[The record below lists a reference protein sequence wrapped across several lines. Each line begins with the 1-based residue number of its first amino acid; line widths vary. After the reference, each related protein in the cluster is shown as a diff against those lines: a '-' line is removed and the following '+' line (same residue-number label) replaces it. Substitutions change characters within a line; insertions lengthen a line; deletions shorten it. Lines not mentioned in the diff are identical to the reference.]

1 LIGLFTGSIL
11 ETADINALVV
21 EHSAEVYAQAKNQK
35 VSSSDISK
43 SLYSHLSSSAKVD
56 TFTVEDIY
64 AANAQGDQNVQVWL
78 NAEQLDSK
86 TTSQIKDVSLLIFVG
101 SAGYNSWYR
110 LLVSVSKAVT
120 AMVGHR
126 Q

>member
-21 EHSAEVYAQAKNQK
+21 KHSAEVYAQAKNQK

-43 SLYSHLSSSAKVD
+43 SLYSRLSSSAKVD

-64 AANAQGDQNVQVWL
+64 AANAQGDQNV
-78 NAEQLDSK
+78 
-86 TTSQIKDVSLLIFVG
+86 
-101 SAGYNSWYR
+101 
-110 LLVSVSKAVT
+110 
-120 AMVGHR
+120 
-126 Q
+126 